1 MDNNILNLFV
11 FSIPEAVL
19 ILTLCLSFLDKKH
32 IFKKTLTYCFFILIY
47 LVFVAPYLKIH
58 MLFMIFY
65 AMISIVSVKILYK
78 TDFANSLV
86 SYSLAFAIYFAVE
99 NIHVQMVFA
108 LTNISPQEFMNFF
121 LFKAITFYILFA
133 VVYIIS
139 IFIKRKKVHII
150 LDTSSSKAGE

>member
-19 ILTLCLSFLDKKH
+19 ILTLCLSVLNKKH
-32 IFKKTLTYCFFILIY
+32 VFKKTLIYCFCILVY
-47 LVFVAPYLKIH
+47 LFFVAPYLKVH
-58 MLFMIFY
+58 MLFMILY

-78 TDFANSLV
+78 TDFVNSLV

-99 NIHVQMVFA
+99 NIYVQMVFA
-108 LTNISPQEFMNFF
+108 LTNISSQEFTNFF
-121 LFKAITFYILFA
+121 LFKAATFYILLA

-150 LDTSSSKAGE
+150 LDTSSFKAGE